1 MSRTLI
7 CWPRPCYQPTVRLGP
22 RLREVLHRMRLWQL
36 PQVGQVGTE
45 CFGRLTD
52 KDEMVVK
59 GLAVRAAHWTERGE
73 GRG

>member
-7 CWPRPCYQPTVRLGP
+7 CWPDPHCQATVRLGP
-22 RLREVLHRMRLWQL
+22 RWRDVLDRMRRCQL
-36 PQVGQVGTE
+36 PQRGQEGTE
-45 CFGRLTD
+45 CFGRLAD

-59 GLAVRAAHWTERGE
+59 GLAVRMAHWSERGE